1 MSINK
6 QNNTIINKKSIEK
19 FSILYYFNL
28 STVSITIIVTAMI
41 ASKSFK

>member
-6 QNNTIINKKSIEK
+6 HNNTIINKKSIEK
-19 FSILYYFNL
+19 FSILYFFSLN
-28 STVSITIIVTAMI
+28 TVSITIIVTAMI